1 MPKKSKTKTTQS
13 RKGKE
18 PAEEPEAVP
27 TVPDEGGNTI
37 TPRPKKY
44 VENPA
49 RIWYFTVF
57 NYTEELI
64 KGMVDACAS
73 VPEVKIEYIFGKEIC
88 PDTGNPHLQ
97 CAIRCSKKI
106 RWRTVFGKVL
116 PDCTHRK
123 SANGTWQSNITYCSK
138 DGDYIANFM
147 ILTPYKKKPIVLR
160 EWQEKAIEV
169 VKMRLR
175 EDRKISWFFSYEG
188 GVGKSVLVDYLC
200 CNFNAVAI
208 SGTKRH
214 ILATAHKTPN
224 TPIWIF
230 DIPRVNKGGVSY
242 EAMEALRNGLWFS
255 GYGDAVG
262 MTRLDFN
269 PVVLVFCNELPDVV
283 KLSEDR
289 WDIWEI
295 KHNDIYKIDYED
307 V

>member
-1 MPKKSKTKTTQS
+1 MPKISKTKNTQS

-27 TVPDEGGNTI
+27 TVPTGGGNTN
-37 TPRPKKY
+37 PPQSKVFK
-44 VENPA
+44 ENPSK
-49 RIWYFTVF
+49 IWCFTVF
-57 NYTEELI
+57 DYTDEIIENMKI
-64 KGMVDACAS
+64 ACSS
-73 VPEVKIEYIFGKEIC
+73 VPDVKIDYIFGKEIC
-88 PDTGNPHLQ
+88 PDTQRKHLQ
-97 CAIRCSKKI
+97 CAVRFSKKM
-106 RWRTVFGKVL
+106 RWRTVFSKVL
-116 PDCTHRK
+116 PNSTHREVAK
-123 SANGTWQSNITYCSK
+123 GSWQSNIAYCSK
-138 DGDYIANFM
+138 DGDYICNFLVLM
-147 ILTPYKKKPIVLR
+147 PYKKKPITLR
-160 EWQEKAIEV
+160 LWQEKAIEV

-224 TPIWIF
+224 TPVWIF

-295 KHNDIYKIDYED
+295 KHNDIHKIDYED